1 MPLIAIDCLP
11 HQVLPGALLK
21 QLRREQAVDGGTR
34 AEVHA
39 SAHHGA
45 MVHARAHYGAMPVPQ
60 VLVATGAKVQ
70 YVVEGATLPD
80 GTLVRGWMAA
90 APKGDVIASDDH

>member
-1 MPLIAIDCLP
+1 
-11 HQVLPGALLK
+11 
-21 QLRREQAVDGGTR
+21 
-34 AEVHA
+34 
-39 SAHHGA
+39 
-45 MVHARAHYGAMPVPQ
+45 MPVPQ

-90 APKGDVIASDDH
+90 APKGDVIASDDHRLPLSSGTRMDDRGPKGDVIASDDHRLPLSSGTRMGDRGPKWGCDCL